1 MFKKICILGCGLIG
15 SSILRAINKN
25 KLSKEN
31 SVFDKSKKVLDFLK
45 KEKLSSEVTD
55 DIQLAVKNADL
66 VIISTP
72 LSSYA
77 ELISLIKNDLKAGVI
92 LTDTGSVKKEIN
104 KVIENSKLR
113 NTHWIASHP
122 IAGTEESG
130 PEAGFADLFK
140 NRWCILSANNQVAK
154 DKIEILERFWSKLG
168 SKVKLMSFEDHDY
181 VLSLTSHLP
190 HAVAYSIVRTA
201 INNEDK
207 FKNDVIQYSAGGLR
221 DFTRIAASDPL
232 MWKDIFI
239 DNSDYILKVLDNYS
253 KNLDEIKNAVKNKDS
268 KKLLEIFSSTKKVRK
283 EIIEAGQD
291 TKKPDFGRK

>member
-104 KVIENSKLR
+104 KVIENSKLK

-239 DNSDYILKVLDNYS
+239 DNSENILKVLDNYT
-253 KNLDEIKNAVKNKDS
+253 KNLDDIKSAIKNKDS

-291 TKKPDFGRK
+291 TEKPDFGRK

>member
-104 KVIENSKLR
+104 KVIENSKLK

-140 NRWCILSANNQVAK
+140 NR
-154 DKIEILERFWSKLG
+154 
-168 SKVKLMSFEDHDY
+168 
-181 VLSLTSHLP
+181 
-190 HAVAYSIVRTA
+190 
-201 INNEDK
+201 
-207 FKNDVIQYSAGGLR
+207 
-221 DFTRIAASDPL
+221 
-232 MWKDIFI
+232 
-239 DNSDYILKVLDNYS
+239 
-253 KNLDEIKNAVKNKDS
+253 
-268 KKLLEIFSSTKKVRK
+268 
-283 EIIEAGQD
+283 
-291 TKKPDFGRK
+291 